1 MRRTLFLMFLLVAAG
16 LPLQA
21 EICTVELFPHSI
33 NSVATATVTTAKEP
47 LLRDYEG
54 CPSAGPQCM
63 TKAYVVQ
70 GNVVLAAQTQNV
82 WRCVSYFN
90 GTRQTVG
97 WMKGTS
103 LQETPAKPGSGSLAG
118 HWVREQGDSTI
129 DIVKR
134 GAGLYATAMTTVFI
148 REGNV
153 RTGGAEGV
161 LQVKGDHAS
170 FGAAGSDRTRVCN
183 VHLRLLGD
191 LLLADDG
198 ATDDS
203 NSACGGMGV
212 TEGGV
217 YRRMGR

>member
-1 MRRTLFLMFLLVAAG
+1 MLFFLLLIG

-21 EICTVELFPHSI
+21 EVCSVELFPHSVD
-33 NSVATATVTTAKEP
+33 SVSMAAVTTAKEP
-47 LLRDYEG
+47 LLRDYDG
-54 CPSAGPQCM
+54 CPSPDAKCM

-90 GTRQTVG
+90 GKRQTVG
-97 WMKGTS
+97 WMKATA
-103 LQETPAKPGSGSLAG
+103 LQETPAKTGNASFAG
-118 HWVREQGDSTI
+118 HWVRQHGDSTI
-129 DIVKR
+129 DIAKR
-134 GAGLYATAMTTVFI
+134 GAGLYATAMTTEFI

-161 LQVKGDHAS
+161 FKINGDHAT
-170 FGAAGSDRTRVCN
+170 FGANGDRTRVCS
-183 VHLRLLGD
+183 VHVRLLGD
-191 LLLADDG
+191 VLLADDG

-217 YRRMGR
+217 YRRAAR